1 MDWRAMFD
9 NIKEDYQTHGRTFW
23 NRAYWA
29 MLTYRFGRWSLGLK
43 SRPMQW
49 FTGKIYGALYLWT
62 EVITGVHMPRE
73 ITMGR
78 RFHIVHA
85 DGAISIH
92 PDAVLGNDVG
102 VMHNVTIGTNM
113 SSEVPVIGNDV
124 FIGVGAAILGG
135 VKIGDGARIAANSLV
150 ISDVPPGCV
159 AMGVPARV
167 WKNFSDENRTT
178 TVRSS
183 RETAA
188 MPPQPP
194 ASQEAAPRT

>member
-1 MDWRAMFD
+1 MFD
-9 NIKEDYQTHGRTFW
+9 NIKEDYQTHGRSLR

-29 MLTYRFGRWSLGLK
+29 MLTYRFGRWSLALK
-43 SRPMQW
+43 SRPMRW
-49 FTGKIYGALYLWT
+49 FTGKIYGVLYIWT
-62 EVITGVHMPRE
+62 EVVTGVHMPRE
-73 ITMGR
+73 ITIGR

-113 SSEVPVIGNDV
+113 SNEAPVIGNDV

-135 VKIGDGARIAANSLV
+135 IKIGDGARIAANSLV

-167 WKNFSDENRTT
+167 WKIFSDENRTST
-178 TVRSS
+178 DRSNMEAAVTPS
-183 RETAA
+183 R
-188 MPPQPP
+188 PP
-194 ASQEAAPRT
+194 ASGDAASRT